1 MRNEKGF
8 TLMGLLIIVIVL
20 VVIGA
25 ACFFVFKNGKKVET
39 AGVSSSEADARTLD
53 LEDDDDVVLY
63 DTEDK
68 ESSVTVEEA
77 IEGFYDPDA
86 EIIEEEAKT
95 AEEEAEGE
103 ESPLEGAEE
112 TTEETVTE

>member
-39 AGVSSSEADARTLD
+39 TSVSSSETEVERLD
-53 LEDDDDVVLY
+53 LEDDDDVVNY
-63 DTEDK
+63 DLDDK
-68 ESSVTVEEA
+68 ESGGTAEEA
-77 IEGFYDPDA
+77 IEGYFNPDA
-86 EIIEEEAKT
+86 EVV
-95 AEEEAEGE
+95 EGE
-103 ESPLEGAEE
+103 ASVEE
-112 TTEETVTE
+112 TTEESAEGEVTE